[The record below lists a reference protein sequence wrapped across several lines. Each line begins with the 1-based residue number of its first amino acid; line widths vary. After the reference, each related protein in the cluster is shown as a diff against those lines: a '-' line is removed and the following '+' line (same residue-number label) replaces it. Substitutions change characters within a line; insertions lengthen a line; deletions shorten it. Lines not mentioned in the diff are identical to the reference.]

1 MSLRIHSAST
11 LDEAATWLSEETTE
25 TWNVRA
31 VLEGLLRG
39 WRYRGVNAVRLLPI
53 SLEMVVPPGSIM
65 RDSIL
70 TEQTHVTDRPQTLIA
85 GGAALEKLLH
95 DLLQYGE
102 ATDVS
107 LNSNSGQRW
116 LCTSPLRPEH
126 VRLPAGV
133 IDTLV
138 PEFDRFVKSDL
149 AVQVLELASL
159 AKDAPVADNASD
171 ALVVKHKSK
180 GPTWWDV
187 SSAYIV
193 KIMQGGQYAT
203 CKELYRA
210 LEEKAGPNS
219 PFDKG
224 TGTVHGSLFVRE
236 IRQSL
241 SLKTLQNNWKMLCE
255 LAQK

>member
-31 VLEGLLRG
+31 VLEALLRG
-39 WRYRGVNAVRLLPI
+39 WRERGAYPLTRLLPI
-53 SLEMVVPPGSIM
+53 SLEIVVPPGSIM
-65 RDSIL
+65 QDRMM
-70 TEQTHVTDRPQTLIA
+70 TEQTHITERPQTLIA

-102 ATDVS
+102 ATHIS
-107 LNSNSGQRW
+107 LNSDGGRRW

-149 AVQVLELASL
+149 AAQVLELASL
-159 AKDAPVADNASD
+159 AKDAPVAPAPPLCPPAMRQRPESSGKTAVCRLASMLD
-171 ALVVKHKSK
+171 CRWTQRLLCRVCPMAWAVLQ
-180 GPTWWDV
+180 
-187 SSAYIV
+187 A
-193 KIMQGGQYAT
+193 A
-203 CKELYRA
+203 
-210 LEEKAGPNS
+210 KA
-219 PFDKG
+219 
-224 TGTVHGSLFVRE
+224 
-236 IRQSL
+236 
-241 SLKTLQNNWKMLCE
+241 
-255 LAQK
+255 